1 MSITELLFMIFS
13 IVNLLFEILILVNK
27 YLTMRFFQALLIVLF
42 FQLSFSQVYKTSEPL
57 AHTYSIVARDSVT
70 GNIGVAVQSHWFS
83 VGSVVTYGKAGV
95 GVVATQSFVNPS
107 YGQKGLVL
115 MEQGLSPQQALDA
128 LLANDSGEMF
138 RQVAFLNTKGEVATH
153 TGSSCIEAA
162 GHTQGKNFSVQA
174 NMMLNNTVWDAM
186 ATAFET
192 YKGDFSDRIIAGL
205 KAAQNE
211 KGDIRGSQ
219 SAAILIVK
227 GEATGNSW
235 EDIVMDLRVED
246 NPDPIQELERLVK
259 VHKAYNFMNNGDL
272 AMEAGD
278 TKKAENLYL
287 KAQNLFPDNLE
298 MKFWYAINLLN
309 NKDFEKAHPILKEI
323 FEQDNNW
330 KILTSRIVKN
340 KLLIIS
346 EEQLQKVMKL

>member
-1 MSITELLFMIFS
+1 MKFFK
-13 IVNLLFEILILVNK
+13 FILVA
-27 YLTMRFFQALLIVLF
+27 F
-42 FQLSFSQVYKTSEPL
+42 LSQSLFSQVYKTSEPL
-57 AHTYSIVARDSVT
+57 AHTYSIVARDTVT
-70 GNIGVAVQSHWFS
+70 GNIAVAVQSHWFS

-107 YGQKGLVL
+107 YGPKGLAL
-115 MEQGLSPQQALDA
+115 MEQGLSPQQALDV

-162 GHTQGKNFSVQA
+162 GHRQGRNFSVQA

-186 ATAFET
+186 AKAFET
-192 YKGDFSDRIIAGL
+192 TKGDFSDRIIAAL
-205 KAAQNE
+205 KAAQGE

-227 GEATGNSW
+227 PEATGNSW

-246 NPDPIQELERLVK
+246 NPNPVEELERLVK
-259 VHKAYNFMNNGDL
+259 VHKAYNFMNQGDL

-278 TKKAENLYL
+278 TKKAEALYL
-287 KAQNLFPDNLE
+287 SAQNLFPNNLE
-298 MKFWYAINLLN
+298 MKYWYAINLLN
-309 NKDFEKAHPILKEI
+309 NKEFEKAHPILKDI
-323 FEQDNNW
+323 FNQDANW
-330 KILTSRIVKN
+330 KTLTSRLIKN

-346 EEQLQKVMKL
+346 ESELQKLMKL

>member
-1 MSITELLFMIFS
+1 MKLISYIFAFCLFQ
-13 IVNLLFEILILVNK
+13 
-27 YLTMRFFQALLIVLF
+27 TTCA
-42 FQLSFSQVYKTSEPL
+42 QVYKKSEPL

-107 YGQKGLVL
+107 YGPRGLAL
-115 MEQGLSPQQALDA
+115 MEQGLSPQQALNA
-128 LLANDSGEMF
+128 LLANDEGEMF

-153 TGSSCIEAA
+153 TGSACIEAA
-162 GHTQGKNFSVQA
+162 GHKQGKNFSVQA

-192 YKGDFSDRIIAGL
+192 TTGDFSERIISAL
-205 KAAQNE
+205 KAAQKE

-227 GEATGNSW
+227 GESTGNPW

-246 NPDPIQELERLVK
+246 HNNPVEELERLVK
-259 VHKAYNFMNNGDL
+259 VHKAYDFMNKGDL

-278 TKKAENLYL
+278 TKLAESLYL
-287 KAQNLFPDNLE
+287 NAQNLFPKNLE
-298 MKFWYAINLLN
+298 MKYWYAINLLN
-309 NKDFEKAHPILKEI
+309 NKEFEKAHPILKDI
-323 FEQDNNW
+323 FSQDSNW
-330 KILTSRIVKN
+330 KTLTSRLLKN
-340 KLLIIS
+340 KLLVIS
-346 EEQLQKVMKL
+346 EEELKKVMAL

>member
-1 MSITELLFMIFS
+1 MKSLNFIFILL
-13 IVNLLFEILILVNK
+13 
-27 YLTMRFFQALLIVLF
+27 
-42 FQLSFSQVYKTSEPL
+42 LSQVVTSQVYKSSEPL

-107 YGQKGLVL
+107 YGPKGLAL
-115 MEQGLSPQQALDA
+115 MEQALSPQQALDA
-128 LLANDSGEMF
+128 LLANDTGEMF
-138 RQVAFLNTKGEVATH
+138 RQVAFLNTKGEVSTH

-162 GHTQGKNFSVQA
+162 GHRQGKNFSVQA

-186 ATAFET
+186 ANAFEKT
-192 YKGDFSDRIIAGL
+192 KGDLSDRMIAAL
-205 KAAQNE
+205 KAAQGE

-227 GEATGNSW
+227 DKATENSW

-246 NPDPIQELERLVK
+246 HANPVAELERLVK
-259 VHKAYNFMNNGDL
+259 VQKAYDFMNKGDL

-278 TKKAENLYL
+278 SKMAESLYL
-287 KAQNLFPDNLE
+287 NAQNLFPDNLE
-298 MKFWYAINLLN
+298 MKYWYAINLLN
-309 NKDFEKAHPILKEI
+309 NKEFEKAHPILKNI
-323 FEQDNNW
+323 FNQDMNW
-330 KILTSRIVKN
+330 KTLTSRIVKN

-346 EEQLQKVMKL
+346 EEELAKVMKL

>member
-1 MSITELLFMIFS
+1 MKFFKFIFA
-13 IVNLLFEILILVNK
+13 VF
-27 YLTMRFFQALLIVLF
+27 
-42 FQLSFSQVYKTSEPL
+42 LSQSLFSQVYKTSEPL
-57 AHTYSIVARDSVT
+57 AHTYSIVARDTVT
-70 GNIGVAVQSHWFS
+70 GNIAVAVQSHWFS

-107 YGQKGLVL
+107 YGPKGLAL

-128 LLANDSGEMF
+128 LLTDDSGEMF

-162 GHTQGKNFSVQA
+162 GHRQGKNFSVQA

-186 ATAFET
+186 AKAFET
-192 YKGDFSDRIIAGL
+192 TTGDFSDRIIATL
-205 KAAQNE
+205 KAAQGE

-227 GEATGNSW
+227 PVATGNSW

-246 NPDPIQELERLVK
+246 NPNPVEELERLVK
-259 VHKAYNFMNNGDL
+259 LHKAYDFMNQGDL

-278 TKKAENLYL
+278 TKKAETLYL
-287 KAQNLFPDNLE
+287 SAQNLFPDNLE
-298 MKFWYAINLLN
+298 MKYWYAINLLN
-309 NKDFEKAHPILKEI
+309 NKEFEKAHPILKGI
-323 FEQDNNW
+323 FNQDANW
-330 KILTSRIVKN
+330 KTLTSRLIKN
-340 KLLIIS
+340 KLLVIS
-346 EEQLQKVMKL
+346 EEELNKVMKL